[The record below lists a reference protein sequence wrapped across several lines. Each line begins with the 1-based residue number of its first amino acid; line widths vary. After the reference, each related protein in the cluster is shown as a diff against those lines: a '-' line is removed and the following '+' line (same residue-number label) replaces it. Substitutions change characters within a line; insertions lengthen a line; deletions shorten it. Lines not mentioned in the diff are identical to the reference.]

1 MRAHLRSTLAPL
13 VIAIAGAA
21 AACGDDAESTP
32 PASTAGAAGAENGAS
47 GGGPGAGAGS
57 AGVGGSTSGAAG
69 QSGDPTVPTTPAALF
84 EWLTARGYEGFQ
96 PESKIHASAGPHGG
110 SVRAFLSPSLVQ
122 SLASGAAEHPEGVAV
137 VKELYGSGQTLTGWA
152 VAVKTQP
159 TSDAGKGWYWFEV
172 FSTQS
177 AGSALEGQGK
187 SLCVNCHKGGK
198 DHVLTPFPL
207 QLRARSFP
215 IRCV

>member
-1 MRAHLRSTLAPL
+1 MRERRRLPFALFLTLA
-13 VIAIAGAA
+13 AGVAV
-21 AACGDDAESTP
+21 ACGDSAEGE
-32 PASTAGAAGAENGAS
+32 PAAASMAGASGASGASGGVAGAQGGAAQSAGAAGAVGAGGAAA
-47 GGGPGAGAGS
+47 GGGAGGT
-57 AGVGGSTSGAAG
+57 GVS
-69 QSGDPTVPTTPAALF
+69 VPTAPAALF
-84 EWLTARGYEGFQ
+84 EWLKARGYEGFQ

-122 SLASGAAEHPEGVAV
+122 SLASGAAEHPQGVAV

-159 TSDAGKGWYWFEV
+159 TSDTGKGWYWFEV

-198 DHVLTPFPL
+198 DYVLTPFPL
-207 QLRARSFP
+207 Q
-215 IRCV
+215 